1 MMDLNAIRNRIQ
13 YYQTTVHQLS
23 TCLDRSE
30 EPQGSPLKQHLARS
44 IVEAA
49 RGLTAAKSDLR
60 AAEGINERADTDTDY
75 QLSCEDYYS

>member
-13 YYQTTVHQLS
+13 YYQTTIHQLS

-30 EPQGSPLKQHLARS
+30 EPQGSPMKQHLARS

-49 RGLTAAKSDLR
+49 RGLASAKADLR
-60 AAEGINERADTDTDY
+60 AAEGINARKESANV
-75 QLSCEDYYS
+75 

>member
-1 MMDLNAIRNRIQ
+1 MMDLKAIQNRIQ

-49 RGLTAAKSDLR
+49 RGLASAKSDLR
-60 AAEGINERADTDTDY
+60 AAEGINARKESANV
-75 QLSCEDYYS
+75 